1 MSWQTRAACRGM
13 PTAIFFPHDGNYR
26 EAAKVCARC
35 EVRAACAAAG
45 ANEPDGMWGGTM
57 PLERGFMPGGGRT
70 RHRAALQLSHQR
82 ASASGGSSP

>member
-26 EAAKVCARC
+26 AAAKVCARC

-45 ANEPDGMWGGTM
+45 TNEPDGMWGGIT
-57 PLERGFMPGGGRT
+57 PLERGFVPSGGRN
-70 RHRAALQLSHQR
+70 RARAAAQLRRLTS
-82 ASASGGSSP
+82 ASAGSSP